1 MNGNSSKQVLLS
13 VLGIAVLVIAVV
25 GVSFAFF
32 SYSKTGD
39 TNNVVTAGTIFFQY
53 TEGTDITLTNQF
65 PLTDADGMALTGTST
80 LEFHVRGYDGS
91 GVGINYTVSAT
102 TPTNAAPTVTY
113 ANPAYNA
120 QTNPDVDQEITEPRT
135 RLNDSGI
142 KLYLTCDKTGTGY
155 TNNFGA
161 HTGGNYDVD
170 PASTYGAFVSSQ
182 VASGKTLA
190 DGITLA
196 TGVINSGTEAQP
208 QDDTYVLHM
217 WISSDAVSLDGNETE
232 GNNDNVYTPA
242 EFAKKYYSLRVD
254 VSATATR

>member
-32 SYSKTGD
+32 TYSKTGD

-65 PLTDADGMALTGTST
+65 PVTDVDGMALTGDST

-91 GVGINYTVSAT
+91 SVGINYTVSAT
-102 TPTNAAPTVTY
+102 TPTYAAPTVTY
-113 ANPAYNA
+113 ANPNYDANV
-120 QTNPDVDQEITEPRT
+120 QGSQETITEPRT

-142 KLYLTCDKTGTGY
+142 KLYLTCDKSGTGY

-161 HTGGNYDVD
+161 HEGN
-170 PASTYGAFVSSQ
+170 AYGAFVSSQ
-182 VASGKTLA
+182 VASGNTLA

-196 TGVINSGTEAQP
+196 TGVISTGSEAQP

-217 WISSDAVSLDGNETE
+217 WISSEAVSLDGNETE
-232 GNNDNVYTPA
+232 GDNDNVYTPA